1 MVENLLQIS
10 LLWPELKLVHG
21 RQRHPQS
28 QGSVER
34 ANADIKSMIISWT
47 HENNNTHWSEGLR
60 FVQFQK
66 NRSYH
71 RTIDQSP
78 YSALFGSDPKVGL
91 SSSAIPKEILDKLET
106 EEDLNA
112 LTTTETPTNRN
123 DTNQTTPEADT
134 DIETETNTE
143 PETETNTEPETETN
157 TEPETETNTEPET
170 ETNTATD
177 AHFDIDT
184 NSETEPEIVSDA
196 NMDIVQESTDRTV
209 IYDKI
214 VRARKRALS
223 GQQIQTEE
231 MQSSSKRRL
240 VELKVNDNI
249 IIPVPSADRGPMD
262 CRNIR
267 GIIVDKT
274 VNGYKIGTTV
284 RVISGL
290 LSGNQIEK
298 ILGHELTILDVPDN
312 TEISVRKAAQLLSLY
327 GGQGHIHCSCRSGC
341 TTGKC
346 KCKRKNILCN
356 SRCHASVSCANK

>member
-1 MVENLLQIS
+1 
-10 LLWPELKLVHG
+10 
-21 RQRHPQS
+21 
-28 QGSVER
+28 
-34 ANADIKSMIISWT
+34 MIISWT

-91 SSSAIPKEILDKLET
+91 SSSAIPKEILDTLET

-112 LTTTETPTNRN
+112 LTTTETPTNRS
-123 DTNQTTPEADT
+123 DTNQATPEADT

-170 ETNTATD
+170 GTNTATD

-223 GQQIQTEE
+223 GQQIQAEE
-231 MQSSSKRRL
+231 MMSSSKRRL
-240 VELKVNDNI
+240 VDLKVNDNI
-249 IIPVPSADRGPMD
+249 IYVF
-262 CRNIR
+262 
-267 GIIVDKT
+267 
-274 VNGYKIGTTV
+274 
-284 RVISGL
+284 
-290 LSGNQIEK
+290 
-298 ILGHELTILDVPDN
+298 LDN
-312 TEISVRKAAQLLSLY
+312 KCLKNSFSLIKFDLNLKKFQSFY
-327 GGQGHIHCSCRSGC
+327 
-341 TTGKC
+341 
-346 KCKRKNILCN
+346 L
-356 SRCHASVSCANK
+356 